1 MENSKNVVF
10 RSSMRGYNK
19 SDVNNYLVKFNAE
32 AAEREENAKA
42 EAKAANARA
51 DKAEKTAEEARRLA
65 EEYKE
70 KIAALEAER
79 DELAQK
85 LQHEQEENVR
95 LEDEMQIVAEA
106 QDEIPESDELA
117 ELRQKAALYDENSAS
132 IGETLISA
140 KKMAQEILDNANKE
154 ATMREERSRAE
165 ADARKRAL
173 EESAKAASDS
183 VFASLRLIAEEGK
196 CEVAAVREYAQTIL
210 EKALDDIMSRMN
222 QGTMKL
228 EGMES
233 TMLGKIQGGVS
244 KVDNTPKRRSPE
256 RKATDF
262 FKNLKPTKH

>member
-1 MENSKNVVF
+1 MENAKNVVF

-32 AAEREENAKA
+32 AAEREESAKA
-42 EAKAANARA
+42 EAKAAAARA
-51 DKAEKTAEEARRLA
+51 DKAEKNAEEARRLA
-65 EEYKE
+65 QEYKE

-79 DELAQK
+79 DELAIK
-85 LQHEQEENVR
+85 LQQEQEENVR
-95 LEDEMQIVAEA
+95 LEDEMQVATEVQEA
-106 QDEIPESDELA
+106 VGSDELA
-117 ELRQKAALYDENSAS
+117 ELRQKAALYDENSAN

-140 KKMAQEILDNANKE
+140 KKMAQEIIDNANRE
-154 ATMREERSRAE
+154 ATQRDERSRAE

-183 VFASLRLIAEEGK
+183 VFASLRLISEEGK

-244 KVDNTPKRRSPE
+244 KVDNTPKRRAPE

>member
-32 AAEREENAKA
+32 AAEREESAKA

-51 DKAEKTAEEARRLA
+51 DKAEKAAEEARKLS

-95 LEDEMQIVAEA
+95 LEDEMQIVAEE

-244 KVDNTPKRRSPE
+244 KVDNTPKRRAPE